1 MEEVVEVVLLLLS
14 GSESRIE
21 LSRYRDSMVEP
32 HQRHTPPLGYC
43 SPAPFSFHFLAEFN
57 HQSGK
62 IWLTLPSSVIH
73 LAVGSL
79 FQFDVPL

>member
-32 HQRHTPPLGYC
+32 HQRDTLQIGYC
-43 SPAPFSFHFLAEFN
+43 SL
-57 HQSGK
+57 
-62 IWLTLPSSVIH
+62 
-73 LAVGSL
+73 
-79 FQFDVPL
+79 